1 MQVIYDEIYMR
12 PIFSGATD
20 GSNNDHSVQFWLD
33 KWGAGNEALIDV
45 KPPDDR
51 ESWGD
56 VNAPLESP
64 VVAPSPVAPS
74 PVAPSPTAPSPVAAP
89 IAVPTSPVAAPIA
102 APTSPV
108 AAPAASLF
116 RLWLPQL
123 RQLLRLFGRLLL
135 LGRSVVPKPRVQSR
149 LLGQATPLPVPK
161 RVICVEM
168 GRGSHFALM

>member
-1 MQVIYDEIYMR
+1 LLLLLLHRLRQ
-12 PIFSGATD
+12 
-20 GSNNDHSVQFWLD
+20 L
-33 KWGAGNEALIDV
+33 
-45 KPPDDR
+45 
-51 ESWGD
+51 
-56 VNAPLESP
+56 PLQRLL
-64 VVAPSPVAPS
+64 
-74 PVAPSPTAPSPVAAP
+74 
-89 IAVPTSPVAAPIA
+89 
-102 APTSPV
+102 
-108 AAPAASLF
+108 LF